1 MSRKVILTTEQ
12 YNMVISEGAW
22 ENVKYALSKMGRYK
36 ADGKVF
42 GKSGVDAE
50 YQAKIQAIIDK
61 KGNEVIKKLNDEIK
75 SKNPEFPNNKKGG
88 DFLNTV
94 MEIAAVYDS
103 IVEATKKEQSDKTYL
118 PEKAANDIIE
128 DLREYVRK
136 FLDVDLTAAY
146 SVVDEIEGNNLELTE
161 DEESTIDEA
170 WGLGEVHVQ
179 YPKGYRKGEPE
190 NISNPV
196 ELNPNDTSGQPNKGN
211 PEDISQPIELDP
223 KDTSKG
229 EPENISQPIELNPN
243 DSRVANSTGQQSNS
257 SQQSVGGQSNGGQL
271 PNGKTKVNVSGQ
283 GTNKN
288 RGNGGEYVDF
298 EDIPNGQQSSGS
310 QPNTG
315 GSQPNTSGQSSL
327 PRGTQNKDL
336 DAKDVRSKLQG
347 KNAGQNFQS
356 KRMDSLNS
364 NNLSMILNT
373 LGIILGPIGITGIV
387 TGGLTKLIRMKGLKQ
402 SRAKTLND
410 LYQSIGSINGNQ
422 PETPENPEGQ
432 PAQQTQGKGGTV
444 KSSSVDS
451 ALNKDLQSLFKF
463 LVSNRKKLG
472 VRSNPNVGTGS
483 ALQEGRYIK
492 DKRLVQFLQKN
503 LSVDKLALFEDF
515 MGRIELIRNRVK
527 KINPKENQA
536 MANFYQKLSTNPI
549 MLTDFQKLFA
559 IDSNN
564 PKAVNAL
571 KAFIDDVFIT
581 VYSGKF
587 KYEGLIDKMASLNEE
602 GGAYN
607 FVEPNK
613 SFLNDAQNR
622 GTFKKNLVNFLVVI
636 ISISQYLSG
645 ATRPT
650 PKVAPK
656 KKPQQT
662 KNYASESVIDESQ
675 KLINEEI
682 GRIKKIIDNVNKN

>member
-1 MSRKVILTTEQ
+1 
-12 YNMVISEGAW
+12 MVISEGAW
-22 ENVKYALSKMGRYK
+22 ENVKYALSKIGRYK

-190 NISNPV
+190 DISKPV

-223 KDTSKG
+223 RDTSKG

-257 SQQSVGGQSNGGQL
+257 SQQSAGGQSNGGQL

-288 RGNGGEYVDF
+288 RSNGGEYVDF
-298 EDIPNGQQSSGS
+298 EDIPNGQQSGGS

-315 GSQPNTSGQSSL
+315 GQSSV
-327 PRGTQNKDL
+327 PRGTQNPDL

-356 KRMDSLNS
+356 KRMDTLAKDDSTPTKTILGYAALNSLNH
-364 NNLSMILNT
+364 ILFP
-373 LGIILGPIGITGIV
+373 LGIV
-387 TGGLTKLIRMKGLKQ
+387 AFAGGSLLNMLRYKGRKQ

-410 LYQSIGSINGNQ
+410 LYQSIGSIGGNQ

-432 PAQQTQGKGGTV
+432 PAQKTQGKGGTV

-451 ALNKDLQSLFKF
+451 ALNNDLQSLFKF

-472 VRSNPNVGTGS
+472 VRSNSNVGTGA

-492 DKRLVQFLQKN
+492 DKRLIQFLQKN
-503 LSVDKLALFEDF
+503 LSVDKLKLFEDF